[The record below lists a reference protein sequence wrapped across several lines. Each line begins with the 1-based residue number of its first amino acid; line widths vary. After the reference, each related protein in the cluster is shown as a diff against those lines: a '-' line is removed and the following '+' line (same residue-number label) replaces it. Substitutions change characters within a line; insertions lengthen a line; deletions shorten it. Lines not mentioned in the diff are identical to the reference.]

1 MLVGAKGLNQ
11 STVPF
16 GAFAVNDG
24 IVRTFSSTYDLVLVR
39 SHPRSMKME
48 ILNGLDG
55 DFLRILQ
62 LMKRWRDG
70 PEVLDVFY
78 TRYRNLKVSTRHRRW
93 APLEPIGELVGNIFG
108 LASTDDIRAIRD
120 RINAVI
126 TVLGDNRQ
134 VIKDSIVLI
143 NDTRRQ
149 AAEVGSTVHSLIRRA
164 EEVRQRIDMLV
175 TNVTRLT
182 DRTTKLYAYDV
193 AEAILSAMEFYQT
206 QEDAFERNYLHHREM
221 AEIGHLTEGLI
232 DEETL
237 QEVLHRI
244 HSPLPASYFYQHAK
258 THLLRMTSSKICYII
273 SIPIIDADVY
283 SAWKIATVPFLTQS
297 GRGLAVI
304 MPEASSVAVAH
315 VSGSVIDTSTCIY
328 EDPVLCWNPIRY
340 TTMPCVQ
347 GIISKNPDLLD
358 SCLLQATNNH
368 LPTLKKLTVRQI
380 LVTTMGERIEERCMG
395 RPVHTTVLE
404 EGTYLLSSEDSC
416 TLAGANGWSYTI
428 GSSDEDTR
436 VITEEFLLRG
446 LNTTLRLPPTVAIP
460 IVNWTSVR
468 DLTDITGHRMPHLKK
483 MLDIETLTSHD
494 GYVSWFTL
502 GSLVILLLIGAIYA
516 ANRKWKMCHRIS
528 FSGGRQPTALVLP
541 ATQNSLT
548 KGKNDVSTE
557 YPGLFSSEVPV

>member
-1 MLVGAKGLNQ
+1 
-11 STVPF
+11 
-16 GAFAVNDG
+16 
-24 IVRTFSSTYDLVLVR
+24 
-39 SHPRSMKME
+39 
-48 ILNGLDG
+48 
-55 DFLRILQ
+55 
-62 LMKRWRDG
+62 
-70 PEVLDVFY
+70 
-78 TRYRNLKVSTRHRRW
+78 
-93 APLEPIGELVGNIFG
+93 
-108 LASTDDIRAIRD
+108 
-120 RINAVI
+120 
-126 TVLGDNRQ
+126 
-134 VIKDSIVLI
+134 
-143 NDTRRQ
+143 
-149 AAEVGSTVHSLIRRA
+149 
-164 EEVRQRIDMLV
+164 MLV

-193 AEAILSAMEFYQT
+193 AEAILSAMEFYQA

-273 SIPIIDADVY
+273 SIPIIDAEVY

-460 IVNWTSVR
+460 IVNWTSFLQYKDKMNVLKTR
-468 DLTDITGHRMPHLKK
+468 KELREKMEGVSINEDLTRVRSKLLYDARKLKNEK
-483 MLDIETLTSHD
+483 KVLDAWPFD
-494 GYVSWFTL
+494 GR
-502 GSLVILLLIGAIYA
+502 IAIKDLARYIPSEPS
-516 ANRKWKMCHRIS
+516 KI
-528 FSGGRQPTALVLP
+528 FSPLSRTHNLS
-541 ATQNSLT
+541 N
-548 KGKNDVSTE
+548 
-557 YPGLFSSEVPV
+557 

>member
-1 MLVGAKGLNQ
+1 MSRRRRSNRTTLFQTKSGGRVCLNILLIFVSMLLGAKGLNQ

-182 DRTTKLYAYDV
+182 DRTTQLYAYDV

-206 QEDAFERNYLHHREM
+206 QEDAFERRENWLKM
-221 AEIGHLTEGLI
+221 DFESL
-232 DEETL
+232 
-237 QEVLHRI
+237 
-244 HSPLPASYFYQHAK
+244 F
-258 THLLRMTSSKICYII
+258 
-273 SIPIIDADVY
+273 DA
-283 SAWKIATVPFLTQS
+283 P
-297 GRGLAVI
+297 
-304 MPEASSVAVAH
+304 
-315 VSGSVIDTSTCIY
+315 
-328 EDPVLCWNPIRY
+328 
-340 TTMPCVQ
+340 
-347 GIISKNPDLLD
+347 
-358 SCLLQATNNH
+358 
-368 LPTLKKLTVRQI
+368 
-380 LVTTMGERIEERCMG
+380 
-395 RPVHTTVLE
+395 
-404 EGTYLLSSEDSC
+404 
-416 TLAGANGWSYTI
+416 
-428 GSSDEDTR
+428 
-436 VITEEFLLRG
+436 
-446 LNTTLRLPPTVAIP
+446 
-460 IVNWTSVR
+460 
-468 DLTDITGHRMPHLKK
+468 
-483 MLDIETLTSHD
+483 
-494 GYVSWFTL
+494 
-502 GSLVILLLIGAIYA
+502 
-516 ANRKWKMCHRIS
+516 
-528 FSGGRQPTALVLP
+528 
-541 ATQNSLT
+541 
-548 KGKNDVSTE
+548 
-557 YPGLFSSEVPV
+557 